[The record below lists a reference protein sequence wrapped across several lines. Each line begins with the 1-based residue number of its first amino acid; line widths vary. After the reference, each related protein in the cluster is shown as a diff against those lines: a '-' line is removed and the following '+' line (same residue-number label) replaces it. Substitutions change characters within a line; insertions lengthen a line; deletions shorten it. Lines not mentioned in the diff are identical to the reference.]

1 MASPPATP
9 NSPPGRPLR
18 IHLEPRTGGSA
29 SWVARAGMAV
39 AVAEWMCLASCRAM
53 IKTSQSSYSD
63 EASIMHDLPVVA
75 LLGSPNCNDA
85 EKKAI
90 TA

>member
-1 MASPPATP
+1 
-9 NSPPGRPLR
+9 
-18 IHLEPRTGGSA
+18 
-29 SWVARAGMAV
+29 MAV

-90 TA
+90 TP